1 MDRDRPKRNRIKRI
15 GLGEELSANHGQGVS
30 EMVEIDRWGEVRE
43 EDAVLVIIDV
53 QEGLVRAMEDSIG
66 KMVVRNVQNLLG
78 VAQELAMPVLSTE
91 QYPKGLG
98 PTVHEVR
105 ELLREPPIEKVAFDA
120 STLEPFTARLT
131 PLKRRQLILTGI
143 EAHICVLQTCAGLL
157 RRGYEVYVV
166 ADGASSRRKLDWE
179 MGLRWMGKKGAIIST
194 AEMIA
199 FQLMKEA
206 GTERFKR
213 LVKGF
218 K

>member
-1 MDRDRPKRNRIKRI
+1 
-15 GLGEELSANHGQGVS
+15 
-30 EMVEIDRWGEVRE
+30 MVEIDGWGEVRE
-43 EDAVLVIIDV
+43 KDAVLVTIDV

-66 KMVVRNVQNLLG
+66 KMVVRNVQNLLR

-98 PTVHEVR
+98 PTVQEVR

-120 STLEPFTARLT
+120 STLEAFTARLL

-143 EAHICVLQTCAGLL
+143 EAHICVLQTCSGLL
-157 RRGYEVYVV
+157 RKGYEVWVI

-179 MGLRWMGKKGAIIST
+179 TGLRWMEKKGAIIST

-213 LVKGF
+213 LVKWF